1 MENRIKVEPESTP
14 AKYSSGINSLY
25 LGLVSVTLYF
35 GQTMEDPFNAAK
47 LIILMLMAA
56 WLSGHIINH
65 LRTKQSR
72 QNITSNNL
80 LKIVALLLMAM
91 LISTLQTQP
100 LIIGFFG
107 DTQRRN
113 GFVFYLCLTII
124 LVYTSFVANY
134 FSTIKFYKI
143 SVATGFLMSV
153 YGVLQISGK
162 DFVQWENPN
171 NNMISTLGNP
181 NFASA
186 LLAVLTILSVVA
198 LGLQVAK
205 YIKFLATATIL
216 LSIYAIIESKSIQGL
231 VVILISGLVLVSG
244 LIIRSK
250 TSKLLKLSVLAV
262 FFLVLVCSVLGML
275 QKGPLQNL
283 LYKDSVSVR
292 GFYWRA
298 AIEMLKSE
306 PLFGVGSDRYGSF
319 FREFRES
326 DYVLRY
332 GYDITSSNAH
342 NVILQLFSTNGIIVG
357 LIYISLLS
365 FIFIY
370 SLKKLKSSSD
380 LDFLVILGLFSAWI
394 GFQSQA
400 FISIDNPGISI
411 WGWVIGGLLAGY
423 TPKKSDG
430 VNKSARINPYAK
442 NNQVT
447 QINIFQVLTSML
459 FLIPALYIGFLL
471 YRSENDAW
479 IARSEFSLANVKS
492 LEKRSNSVVQNP
504 LSDPL
509 LKLKVATYLFDRN
522 LDSTSV
528 EIMQKLLVNDPRNVD
543 ILRVMSIVSN
553 KNQEIESEIRLREK
567 IIELDPWDATNYLQ
581 LLKLYK
587 GVGELSSANLMLA
600 KINSFASGSDISI
613 QAEGFL
619 KQNE

>member
-143 SVATGFLMSV
+143 SVTTGFLMSV

-423 TPKKSDG
+423 T
-430 VNKSARINPYAK
+430 
-442 NNQVT
+442 
-447 QINIFQVLTSML
+447 
-459 FLIPALYIGFLL
+459 
-471 YRSENDAW
+471 
-479 IARSEFSLANVKS
+479 
-492 LEKRSNSVVQNP
+492 
-504 LSDPL
+504 
-509 LKLKVATYLFDRN
+509 
-522 LDSTSV
+522 
-528 EIMQKLLVNDPRNVD
+528 
-543 ILRVMSIVSN
+543 
-553 KNQEIESEIRLREK
+553 EK
-567 IIELDPWDATNYLQ
+567 I
-581 LLKLYK
+581 
-587 GVGELSSANLMLA
+587 
-600 KINSFASGSDISI
+600 
-613 QAEGFL
+613 
-619 KQNE
+619 